1 MNLPFDIVTIL
12 IIVAVIIVLFLLFK
26 VFKVFIRVIL
36 IVLFLG
42 IGLLTNP
49 ASKTHRLAV
58 QEKAKKENIHVDP
71 DEVAVKDLVVA
82 SLTQIKHGDERKTI
96 GVGLFTKVFIFRK
109 PE

>member
-1 MNLPFDIVTIL
+1 MNFDFVTIL
-12 IIVAVIIVLFLLFK
+12 TIAAVVVVLFLLFK
-26 VFKVFIRVIL
+26 IFKVFIRVII

-49 ASKTHRLAV
+49 TSKTHQLAV
-58 QEKAKKENIHVDP
+58 QEKARKENIHVNP
-71 DEVAVKDLVVA
+71 DDVAVKDLVVA
-82 SLTQIKHGDERKTI
+82 SLTQIRHGDDRKTI